1 MFDFFNVCIEISKT
15 DPAQHIVI
23 VCPPTLGFLF
33 YSWLSNIPLLGV
45 ALTQGYVGGFVPFC
59 SLVLGTTKNSLFY
72 QDSLGLSMK
81 IMPIALQ
88 GIPHLSYLMNLLNLI
103 E

>member
-1 MFDFFNVCIEISKT
+1 MKARNGPRRSLRATSIEK
-15 DPAQHIVI
+15 ARRK
-23 VCPPTLGFLF
+23 
-33 YSWLSNIPLLGV
+33 WKV
-45 ALTQGYVGGFVPFC
+45 ADNDNGQRFTQGYVGGFVPFC

-88 GIPHLSYLMNLLNLI
+88 GVPHLSYLMNLLNLI